1 ESRTE
6 HRKSEPQV
14 TELTSV
20 NKVSALSNPK
30 DGFLKKFLYHLKS

>member
-1 ESRTE
+1 
-6 HRKSEPQV
+6 
-14 TELTSV
+14 